1 MLARTS
7 CDVMSG
13 TQVLILVLTLWKSM
27 DAIEKFAGNPVD
39 RAVIAPAARAMLDK
53 FD

>member
-1 MLARTS
+1 
-7 CDVMSG
+7 
-13 TQVLILVLTLWKSM
+13 M

-53 FD
+53 FDSTVRHFEVVHSTNC